1 MRLRAIVALLATVL
15 VWSLFAPAPAV
26 SLIRT
31 RATIDTVNGFLGQR
45 PAEPGEVLGFYGGV
59 TRSPGRVIILQRF
72 SGRTWVVVG
81 RVAGANS
88 WRVSTTAPA
97 PGRYSYRA
105 VALATDT
112 ATSAVSATRFVTVI
126 APAITH
132 TAAAAVEA
140 GRLLTLTGSAS
151 PARLARKVQ
160 LRERW
165 GNRWVALAEGAQFT
179 TGTFTLR
186 IRAGTIGRH
195 IYRVVTETADKG
207 FTVRSVHRTVTTTPA
222 STPGFRATRLAD
234 VTPLGAQVGQSFQGP
249 MYATGASTI
258 MGRLYPSSVR
268 TVSTHFSYALGAA
281 ASTFGTA
288 LALAPYNRNTTVAGP
303 RVIEVRVDGVLR
315 VRRLLVT
322 VAQAVPVTLDVRGK
336 STVTISS
343 TIIDG
348 LGSDVLL
355 ATPVVTSEVRPE
367 RGVNTVSEPS
377 RRGTVSSRP
386 SSARE
391 RIGGLRPEAVTA
403 RVR

>member
-1 MRLRAIVALLATVL
+1 MRLRAVVALLATLL
-15 VWSLFAPAPAV
+15 VWSLSAPAPAV
-26 SLIRT
+26 SLTSTRT
-31 RATIDTVNGFLGQR
+31 TIDTVNGFVGQR
-45 PAEPGEVLGFYGGV
+45 PAEPGEVLGFSGGV
-59 TRSPGRVIILQRF
+59 TRSPGRVVILQRF
-72 SGRTWVVVG
+72 SGRTWVTVG
-81 RVAGANS
+81 RAAGASS

-112 ATSAVSATRFVTVI
+112 ATSAVSATRSVTVI
-126 APAITH
+126 RPAITH
-132 TAAAAVEA
+132 TSVAAVEA

-151 PARLARKVQ
+151 PARPARKVQ
-160 LRERW
+160 LWELR
-165 GNRWVALAEGAQFT
+165 GPRWVALAEGAQST

-195 IYRVVTETADKG
+195 TYRVVTETANKG

-249 MYATGASTI
+249 LYATGAFTI

-268 TVSTHFSYALGAA
+268 TVSTRFSYALGAA

-288 LALAPYNRNTTVAGP
+288 LALAPDNRNTTVAGP

-322 VAQAVPVTLDVRGK
+322 VVQAVPVTLDVRGH

-343 TIIDG
+343 TIVDG

-367 RGVNTVSEPS
+367 RGVDTVSEP
-377 RRGTVSSRP
+377 
-386 SSARE
+386 
-391 RIGGLRPEAVTA
+391 
-403 RVR
+403 VR